1 MAHHSHDI
9 APALAAH
16 EGVRAAYDK
25 RLPDARKALDHW
37 RTTDDPNFVALR
49 RSLEADRGLA
59 AAREVVAH
67 LSKDTTDVVV
77 LGIGGSSLGAQ
88 TLAQLAYW
96 GTPAYAPR
104 EDAPRLHIVDNLDG
118 STFATLLK
126 RLDLR
131 KTRFHVVS
139 KSGTTAEPLMQ
150 LMAAVAALEAAGGG
164 KYLKHHFAGEAEPG
178 NNALRAILT
187 EIGAPILD
195 HDPELGGRYT
205 AFSTVGLVPAML
217 AGLDP
222 KAIRDGGRSVLDAAM
237 NGTSPAVEG
246 AALSVAAR
254 DAGLS
259 QSVMWGYSDRLERIA
274 KWWRQLWAESLGK
287 SGQGTTPVDA
297 LGPVDQHSQLQLYL
311 DGPNDK
317 LFTLID
323 IPTDADAMAD
333 AAWAK
338 RHGLDLYAGRGMSE
352 VVAAQVRATAETL
365 SAHGRAV
372 RRISFA
378 GPIDEAGFG
387 ALLMHFILETLL
399 AARLWGVDP
408 FGQPAV
414 EEGKRLTRQY
424 LGKAT

>member
-1 MAHHSHDI
+1 MTLYAHDI
-9 APALAAH
+9 TRALDAH
-16 EGVRAAYDK
+16 DGVRAAYAK
-25 RLPDARKALDHW
+25 RLPEAREALTYWCKSTAPD
-37 RTTDDPNFVALR
+37 FKALR
-49 RSLEADRGLA
+49 RSLDDDLHA
-59 AAREVVAH
+59 ALGVVAH
-67 LSKDTTDVVV
+67 LSKNTSDVVV

-104 EDAPRLHIVDNLDG
+104 EGAPRLHVVDNLDG
-118 STFATLLK
+118 ATFATLL
-126 RLDLR
+126 RNLDL
-131 KTRFHVVS
+131 KTTRFHVVS

-150 LMAAVAALEAAGGG
+150 LMAAIAALEAAGGG
-164 KYLKHHFAGEAEPG
+164 KYLKQHFAGEAIPG
-178 NNALRAILT
+178 DNALRAILT

-222 KAIRDGGRSVLDAAM
+222 QAIRQGGRQVLDGAM
-237 NGTSPAVEG
+237 NGTTHAVEG

-259 QSVMWGYSDRLERIA
+259 QSVMWGYSDRLERLA

-323 IPTDADAMAD
+323 IPPDADAHAD

-338 RHGLDLYAGRGMSE
+338 KHGLDLYAGRGMSE
-352 VVAAQVRATAETL
+352 VVAAQAKATSETL
-365 SAHGRAV
+365 AARGRAV
-372 RRISFA
+372 RRISFDK
-378 GPIDEAGFG
+378 PLDEARLG
-387 ALLMHFILETLL
+387 AVLMHFILETLI

-414 EEGKRLTRQY
+414 EEGKRLTRKY
-424 LGKAT
+424 LGGKT

>member
-1 MAHHSHDI
+1 MTLYTHDI
-9 APALAAH
+9 ARALDAH
-16 EGVRAAYDK
+16 EGVRAAYAK
-25 RLPDARKALDHW
+25 RQPEAREAMAYWRNATAPD
-37 RTTDDPNFVALR
+37 FVALR
-49 RSLEADRGLA
+49 RSLDASLDS
-59 AAREVVAH
+59 ARDVVAH
-67 LSKDTTDVVV
+67 LSKNTSDIVV

-88 TLAQLAYW
+88 TLAQLGDW

-104 EDAPRLHIVDNLDG
+104 EGAPRLHIVDNLDG
-118 STFATLLK
+118 ASFAMLLK
-126 RLDLR
+126 HLDL
-131 KTRFHVVS
+131 KTTRFHVVS

-150 LMAAVAALEAAGGG
+150 LLAAIDALEAAGGG
-164 KYLKHHFAGEAEPG
+164 KHLKHHFAGEAIPG
-178 NNALRAILT
+178 GNALRAILT

-205 AFSTVGLVPAML
+205 AFSSVGLVPAMI

-222 KAIRDGGRSVLDAAM
+222 EAIRGGGRQVLEGAL
-237 NGTSPAVEG
+237 NGATPAIEG

-259 QSVMWGYSDRLERIA
+259 QSVMWGYSDRLERLA

-317 LFTLID
+317 LFTIID
-323 IPTDADAMAD
+323 APAAADAHAN
-333 AAWAK
+333 AAWARK
-338 RHGLDLYAGRGMSE
+338 HGLDLYAGRGMNE

-365 SAHGRAV
+365 SARGRAV

-378 GPIDEAGFG
+378 KPLDEAGLG
-387 ALLMHFILETLL
+387 AVLMHFILETLMS
-399 AARLWGVDP
+399 ARLWGVDP

-424 LGKAT
+424 LGGKA